1 MHPRR
6 DSTSHAPRPARL
18 EYSSGLDDASMATTT
33 STLSELTRT
42 PTPPSNGSN
51 YLTASE
57 GTSGSASVTEP
68 SSPAC
73 EPRDDSGHHKA
84 VYRDASALP
93 RELKLRCHIHLEEQ
107 YCELSP
113 VNARAVL

>member
-1 MHPRR
+1 
-6 DSTSHAPRPARL
+6 
-18 EYSSGLDDASMATTT
+18 MATTT

-68 SSPAC
+68 SSPAGDS
-73 EPRDDSGHHKA
+73 RDDLRHHKA
-84 VYRDASALP
+84 VYRDALGLP
-93 RELKLRCHIHLEEQ
+93 RVLRLRCHIHLEEQ
-107 YCELSP
+107 YCEHSQWSP
-113 VNARAVL
+113 GSVVTMRANQDVKTLPP

>member
-1 MHPRR
+1 
-6 DSTSHAPRPARL
+6 
-18 EYSSGLDDASMATTT
+18 MATTT

-57 GTSGSASVTEP
+57 GTPGTASVTEP
-68 SSPAC
+68 SSPSG
-73 EPRDDSGHHKA
+73 ESRDGSGHHSKA
-84 VYRDASALP
+84 VYRDASGLP

-107 YCELSP
+107 YCEHSK
-113 VNARAVL
+113 

>member
-1 MHPRR
+1 
-6 DSTSHAPRPARL
+6 
-18 EYSSGLDDASMATTT
+18 MATTT

-42 PTPPSNGSN
+42 PTPPSNESN

-68 SSPAC
+68 SSPAD
-73 EPRDDSGHHKA
+73 ESGDDSCHPKA
-84 VYRDASALP
+84 IYRDALGLP

-107 YCELSP
+107 TCEHGP
-113 VNARAVL
+113 

>member
-1 MHPRR
+1 
-6 DSTSHAPRPARL
+6 
-18 EYSSGLDDASMATTT
+18 MATTT

-68 SSPAC
+68 SSPAGDS
-73 EPRDDSGHHKA
+73 RDDSCHPKS
-84 VYRDASALP
+84 VYRDALGLP
-93 RELKLRCHIHLEEQ
+93 RELKQRCHIHLEEQ
-107 YCELSP
+107 CCELSP
-113 VNARAVL
+113 RFSGSVVTMHANNMQKTLPP